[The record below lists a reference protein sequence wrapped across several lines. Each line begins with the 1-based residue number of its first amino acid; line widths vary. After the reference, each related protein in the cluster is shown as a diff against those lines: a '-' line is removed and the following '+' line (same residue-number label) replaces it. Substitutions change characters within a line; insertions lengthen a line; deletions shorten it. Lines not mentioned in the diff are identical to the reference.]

1 MARFFKCISANPQ
14 TEKYLSSRTGI
25 DYKVLSFEEMVL
37 FLVINRNQLPGIL
50 TVITSF
56 MVL

>member
-1 MARFFKCISANPQ
+1 MARFFKCTSVNPQ

-25 DYKVLSFEEMVL
+25 DCKVLSFEDMVL
-37 FLVINRNQLPGIL
+37 FLVINRKQLPGIL

>member
-1 MARFFKCISANPQ
+1 MARFFKCTSVNPQ
-14 TEKYLSSRTGI
+14 TEKYLSPRTGI

-37 FLVINRNQLPGIL
+37 FLVTNRKQLPGIP

-56 MVL
+56 VVL

>member
-1 MARFFKCISANPQ
+1 MASFFKCTSVNPQ

-37 FLVINRNQLPGIL
+37 FLVINRNQLPGII